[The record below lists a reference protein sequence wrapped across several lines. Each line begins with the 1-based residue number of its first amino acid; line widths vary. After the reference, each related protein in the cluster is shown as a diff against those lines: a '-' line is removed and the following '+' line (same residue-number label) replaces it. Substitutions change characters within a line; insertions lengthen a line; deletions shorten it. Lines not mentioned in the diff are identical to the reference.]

1 MQMLG
6 WEICLFLVPELG
18 HGSLDQ
24 GKIAMRVPRGW
35 KLVGKELGKLLLFQ
49 GSFE

>member
-6 WEICLFLVPELG
+6 WEICLFLAPELG

-35 KLVGKELGKLLLFQ
+35 KLVERNLGNCCYFRDH
-49 GSFE
+49 